1 MLSILESSRV
11 VSWYGLEVSSTSKPS
26 SSGFGVSKTTL
37 LVVVVNFRTPFQKRT
52 LRFVNLYTLFSWICG
67 MRLFHT
73 SKVICPVLSGI
84 VALATLYL
92 ACPTTFVSLSLRT
105 LQKIL
110 SSGASSSFSK
120 VVVVWLSRFWQNWNG
135 HSKLFGAVTWVKSL
149 TTSFVWSAVLVKR
162 AILIRVRE
170 ASYSARMARF
180 VVELHNASCIEF
192 SSTCNVNVE

>member
-37 LVVVVNFRTPFQKRT
+37 LVVVVNFRTPFQNRT

-73 SKVICPVLSGI
+73 SKVIYPVLSAI

-105 LQKIL
+105 LQKIVSL

-135 HSKLFGAVTWVKSL
+135 HSTLFGAVTWVISL
-149 TTSFVWSAVLVKR
+149 TASFVWSAVLVKR
-162 AILIRVRE
+162 AILIGVRE
-170 ASYSARMARF
+170 ASFSARMARF
-180 VVELHNASCIEF
+180 IVE
-192 SSTCNVNVE
+192 